1 MNNFVSTHWG
11 TYETSKKNEKNI
23 KINKWSKDPN
33 PSDFGLG
40 FLESATDDLR
50 INQPHIRKEW
60 LKDRDNRKNLR
71 GLDEFVPVSW
81 KEAIDITAAEL
92 KNIKNNFGNSS
103 IYAGS
108 YGWASAG
115 RFHHAKSQLN
125 RFFNLFG
132 GFSSSLQSYS
142 YAAAQ
147 TLLPHI
153 VGHDLYSFL
162 DEHNTWN
169 TLEKECDLIVM
180 FGGMPLKNSQVS
192 AGGVGKHTTEIALR
206 KCVESGTKFINISPN
221 ANDSAKFLKAK
232 QISIIPN
239 TDTALMLSLAYI
251 LIVSDKYDQ
260 KFIEDYTSGFNEF
273 KSYVLG
279 ENNNQPCTPEWASNI
294 TSIPVETIKWL
305 GKKIS
310 KNKTMISI
318 SWSLQRASAGEQ
330 PLWMGI
336 TLASMLGHIGTE
348 GGGIGFGYSSVN
360 STGDV
365 FKKIPWKSLP
375 QGKNKIKD
383 FIPVARITDMLEK
396 PNELFQYDGK
406 KLKYPNI
413 KLIYWAG
420 GNPFH
425 HHQDLNRL
433 VKAWQRPKTI
443 IVNEIWWNA
452 QARHADIIL
461 PANTALERNDI
472 MLNPR
477 DPTIIANKKT
487 ISSIGESKSD
497 FEIFSCLAD
506 KLGFKNSF
514 TENKS
519 ELDWLKYLWNE
530 SKKVSEE
537 MNLKLPEFDKFWEDG
552 FFEVPIKKTKK
563 IMFKEFRDNPKIN
576 ALNTPSGKIE
586 ITSNTIKNYNLK
598 DCKGYPTWIEPYE
611 WLGRKEN
618 FPLHLI
624 SNQPEYRLHGQLD
637 NAEYSLKN
645 KIKDREPVLI
655 NIEDAKERNIENND
669 IVLIFNKRGRV
680 LAGARLSNEVM
691 RGVLV
696 LSTGAWFDP
705 DYEIN
710 TDLHGNPNVLTKDI
724 GTSQLSQAPTSHT
737 CLVEIRKAKQ
747 NEIKQVKIFLKPKT
761 QKKLVQKY

>member
-1 MNNFVSTHWG
+1 MTNFVSTHWG
-11 TYETSKKNEKNI
+11 TYETSKNNQSNI

-40 FLESATDDLR
+40 FLDAATSDLR

-60 LKDRDNRKNLR
+60 LKDRHNKKNLR

-81 KEAIDITAAEL
+81 EEAIDLTASEL
-92 KNIKNNFGNSS
+92 QNVKKEFGNSS

-132 GFSSSLQSYS
+132 GFSSSFQSYS

-147 TLLPHI
+147 TLLPHV

-192 AGGVGKHTTEIALR
+192 AGGVGKHTTELALK
-206 KCVESGTKFINISPN
+206 KCIESGTKFINISPN
-221 ANDSAKFLKAK
+221 ANDSAKFLNAK

-251 LIVSDKYDQ
+251 LITSNNYNQ
-260 KFIEDYTSGFNEF
+260 KFIEEYTNGFNEF

-279 ENNNQPCTPEWASNI
+279 EKNNKPCTPEWASSI

-305 GKKIS
+305 AKEIS
-310 KNKTMISI
+310 AKKTMISI

-375 QGKNKIKD
+375 QGNNKIKD

-396 PNELFQYDGK
+396 PNEFFHYDGR
-406 KLKYPNI
+406 KLQYPNI

-433 VKAWQRPKTI
+433 VKAWQKPKTI

-452 QARHADIIL
+452 QARHADIIF

-487 ISSIGESKSD
+487 ISSVGDSKSD
-497 FEIFSCLAD
+497 YEIFSSLAN
-506 KLGFKNSF
+506 KLGFENLF

-530 SKKVSEE
+530 SIKVSEE
-537 MNLKLPEFDKFWEDG
+537 MNLKLPEFNKFWEEG
-552 FFEVPIKKTKK
+552 FFEIPIEKTKK
-563 IMFKEFRDNPKIN
+563 IMFKNFRDNPVKN
-576 ALNTPSGKIE
+576 PLNTPSGKIE

-598 DCKGYPTWIEPYE
+598 DCKGHPTWIEPYE
-611 WLGRKEN
+611 WLGNKDN

-637 NAEYSLKN
+637 NADYSLKN

-655 NIEDAKERNIENND
+655 NSADAKERNIENND

-680 LAGARLSNEVM
+680 FAGARLSDEVSK
-691 RGVLV
+691 GVIV

-710 TDLHGNPNVLTKDI
+710 ADLHGNPNVLTKDI
-724 GTSQLSQAPTSHT
+724 GTSLLSQGPTSHT
-737 CLVEIRKAKQ
+737 CLVEIRKAEK
-747 NEIKQVKIFLKPKT
+747 NEIKKVTIFSKPHI
-761 QKKLVQKY
+761 QKKA

>member
-1 MNNFVSTHWG
+1 MTKFVSTHWG
-11 TYETSKKNEKNI
+11 TYEVSKNNKQKI

-33 PSDFGLG
+33 PSKFGYGL
-40 FLESATDDLR
+40 LNAAISDLR
-50 INQPHIRKEW
+50 ITQPYIRKQW
-60 LKDRDNRKNLR
+60 LTDRDNKKKLR
-71 GLDEFVPVSW
+71 GLDDFVPVSW
-81 KEAIDITAAEL
+81 EEAINITAYEL
-92 KNIKNNFGNSS
+92 KKIKKEFGNNS

-132 GFSSSLQSYS
+132 GFASSFQSYS

-153 VGHDLYSFL
+153 VGLDLYSFL

-169 TLEKECDLIVM
+169 TLDKECELIVM

-192 AGGVGKHTTEIALR
+192 SGGVGKHTTEMALR
-206 KCVESGTKFINISPN
+206 KCVESGTKFINISPHT
-221 ANDSAKFLKAK
+221 NDSAKFLNAK

-251 LIVSDKYDQ
+251 LIVSKKYDHQ
-260 KFIEDYTSGFNEF
+260 FISNYTHGFDEF

-279 ENNNQPCTPEWASNI
+279 EKNNKPCTPQWASKI
-294 TSIPVETIKWL
+294 TSIPVETINWL
-305 GKKIS
+305 AEEIS

-318 SWSLQRASAGEQ
+318 SWSLQRASSGEQ

-348 GGGIGFGYSSVN
+348 GGGIGFGYASVN

-375 QGKNKIKD
+375 QGNNPIKE

-396 PNELFQYDGK
+396 PNEFFQYNGK
-406 KLKYPNI
+406 KLQYPDI

-433 VKAWQRPKTI
+433 VKAWQLPKTI

-497 FEIFSCLAD
+497 FEIFSDLA
-506 KLGFKNSF
+506 KKIGFENSF

-530 SKKVSEE
+530 SKKISEE
-537 MNLKLPEFDKFWEDG
+537 LNLELPEFDKFWDKG
-552 FFEVPIKKTKK
+552 VFEVPIEKTKK
-563 IMFKEFRDNPKIN
+563 IMFREFRNNPKKN
-576 ALNTPSGKIE
+576 PLNTPSGKIE
-586 ITSNTIKNYNLK
+586 ITSDTIKNFNLK
-598 DCKGYPTWIEPYE
+598 DCKGHPFWFEPYE
-611 WLGRKEN
+611 WLGKKDRY
-618 FPLHLI
+618 PLHLI

-655 NIEDAKERNIENND
+655 NSKDAKDRSIKNND
-669 IVLIFNKRGRV
+669 IVLIHNKRGRV
-680 LAGARLSNEVM
+680 LAGARLSDSIM
-691 RGVLV
+691 KGVLI

-710 TDLHGNPNVLTKDI
+710 LDLHGNPNVLTKDI
-724 GTSQLSQAPTSHT
+724 GTSELAQGPTSHT

-747 NEIKQVKIFLKPKT
+747 SEIKKVKIFIKPNM
-761 QKKLVQKY
+761 QKKA

>member
-1 MNNFVSTHWG
+1 MTNFVSTHWG
-11 TYETSKKNEKNI
+11 TYETSKNNQSNI

-40 FLESATDDLR
+40 FLDAATSDLR

-60 LKDRDNRKNLR
+60 LKDRHNKKNLR

-81 KEAIDITAAEL
+81 EEAIDLTASEL
-92 KNIKNNFGNSS
+92 QNVKKEFGNSS

-132 GFSSSLQSYS
+132 GFSSSFQSYS

-169 TLEKECDLIVM
+169 TLEKECDLILM

-192 AGGVGKHTTEIALR
+192 AGGVGKHTTEKELR
-206 KCVESGTKFINISPN
+206 KCVNAGTKFINISPN
-221 ANDSAKFLKAK
+221 ASDAAKFLNAK

-251 LIVSDKYDQ
+251 LITSNNYDQ
-260 KFIEDYTSGFNEF
+260 KFIEEYTNGFNEF

-279 ENNNQPCTPEWASNI
+279 EKNNKPCTPEWASSI

-305 GKKIS
+305 AKEIS
-310 KNKTMISI
+310 IKKTMISI

-375 QGKNKIKD
+375 QGNNKIKD

-396 PNELFQYDGK
+396 PNEFFQYDGR

-433 VKAWQRPKTI
+433 VKAWQKPKTI

-452 QARHADIIL
+452 QARHADIIF

-487 ISSIGESKSD
+487 ISSVGESKSD
-497 FEIFSCLAD
+497 YEIFSSLAN
-506 KLGFKNSF
+506 KLGFENLF

-530 SKKVSEE
+530 SIKVSEE
-537 MNLKLPEFDKFWEDG
+537 MNLKLPEFNKFWEEG
-552 FFEVPIKKTKK
+552 FFEIPIEKTKK
-563 IMFKEFRDNPKIN
+563 IMFKNFRDNPVKN
-576 ALNTPSGKIE
+576 PLNTPSGKIE

-598 DCKGYPTWIEPYE
+598 DCKGHPTWIEPYE
-611 WLGRKEN
+611 WLGNKDN

-637 NAEYSLKN
+637 NADYSLKN

-655 NIEDAKERNIENND
+655 NSADAKERNIENND

-680 LAGARLSNEVM
+680 FAGARLSDEVSK
-691 RGVLV
+691 GVIV

-710 TDLHGNPNVLTKDI
+710 ADLHGNPNVLTKDI
-724 GTSQLSQAPTSHT
+724 GTSLLSQGPTSHT
-737 CLVEIRKAKQ
+737 CLVEIRKAEK
-747 NEIKQVKIFLKPKT
+747 NEIKKVTIFSKPHI
-761 QKKLVQKY
+761 QKKA